1 MTDLSTQSEQG
12 ARKVS
17 ARSAGVIVALALA
30 GTGAFF
36 IWRSWLLS
44 FGDLGVPGP
53 GLFPF
58 VLGIALFVVALLIAA
73 EEMRRDDY
81 ATTVEIGH
89 RNVIVVFVALVVLS
103 ALFETAGAYATL
115 GVMTAVLLRMLAR
128 VTILTA
134 VLASALGMVLVWVA
148 FKVLLGV
155 QLPVGLF

>member
-58 VLGIALFVVALLIAA
+58 ILGIALLAVSLAVAA
-73 EEMRRDDY
+73 EEWRREDS
-81 ATTVEIGH
+81 AAKIELGH
-89 RNVIVVFVALVVLS
+89 RNVIVVFVALVALS
-103 ALFETAGAYATL
+103 ALFETAGAYAAL
-115 GVMTAVLLRMLAR
+115 GVMTALMLWTLAR
-128 VTILTA
+128 VTIVTSVLATA
-134 VLASALGMVLVWVA
+134 VGMVLVWIV

-155 QLPVGLF
+155 QLPVGPF